1 MSSSST
7 NKFYEWAAFG
17 SGSGSNCSG
26 TSLISNQTIPT
37 NKCIPVLNPKTLTPL
52 FYNVSSLS
60 TEIPGQNITT
70 VTISQS
76 YYAENNCSTLIQSIP
91 PPPPP
96 GIPTEFCIPYFNPAL
111 GVTNQTVN
119 NPSDVISYP
128 PGLSVM

>member
-1 MSSSST
+1 MSSSLT

-17 SGSGSNCSG
+17 SGSGCSG

-37 NKCIPVLNPKTLTPL
+37 NKCIPVLNPQTLNVTANVTSPL

-76 YYAENNCSTLIQSIP
+76 YYADNKCSQPIPSP
-91 PPPPP
+91 PPN
-96 GIPTEFCIPYFNPAL
+96 GILTCIPYFNPAF

-119 NPSDVISYP
+119 NPSNVISYP